1 MRLIYVD
8 TDNVTKYV
16 DLYLVVSNVHFNP
29 LHNVRGVIDVCSR
42 NLGSLEADL
51 NELYTIYCRII
62 NYVPIVISL

>member
-1 MRLIYVD
+1 MSLTVTLDRLTVEIILMRFIYVD

-51 NELYTIYCRII
+51 NE
-62 NYVPIVISL
+62 